1 MKIDES
7 VVIRS
12 VILLSRFDCRDEA
25 EIIVLEFY
33 GLFAAKAQYAVCE
46 PLVASFGR
54 LARLAVECRDVRG

>member
-33 GLFAAKAQYAVCE
+33 GLFAAKVPDVQSG
-46 PLVASFGR
+46 ASGGG
-54 LARLAVECRDVRG
+54 VE